1 LPEHVLRKDDVFRK
15 RSVAINAKDTV
26 VTADVR
32 LTCATLKTDSAS
44 EMGFRGDIIASLDQR
59 HGGTD
64 FHDFA
69 AHFVPDNPRR
79 MNTALGPGVPVID
92 VGISAAERGGLDADD
107 GLVRPRCRVRTA
119 RCCQSWSC
127 TGLDQRAHVTIVSQF
142 NRLA

>member
-1 LPEHVLRKDDVFRK
+1 PEDVLRKDDVFCK
-15 RSVAINAKDTV
+15 RSVTIHAQNTV
-26 VTADVR
+26 VAADVC
-32 LTCATLKTDSAS
+32 LTSATLKTDSAG

-92 VGISAAERGGLDADD
+92 VGVCAAERGCLYADHGL
-107 GLVRPRCRVRTA
+107 GRSRRRVRTG

-127 TGLDQRAHVTIVSQF
+127 TSLDQRTHVTIVSQLTP
-142 NRLA
+142 LA